1 MKHFYSFLV
10 LLNCFNLQSSAQV
23 GFNKVGYINTED
35 GTNSF
40 TYYDVVID
48 KDNKIL
54 AVGTTDLGNALI
66 ARYTQHGILDT
77 SFNNTGF
84 TVFPTNQIDT
94 GLYNSVII
102 DRNNK
107 IIAVGRTSDTA
118 VGLIVRFNENGTL
131 DTTFNARSI
140 NGGLGYIN
148 QADNNNTNAWV
159 YHDATIDKNNNIVVV
174 GQTLFVSGQGNNR
187 DGLIARYDQNGELD
201 TTFNQTGYSKVE
213 GNTDSLSYNAVAID
227 NNNNIIVVG
236 RADDENGL
244 IARYTQH
251 GILDTSFNSTGYING
266 DQLTNSDVYYDV
278 ALDKNNKIVVVG
290 ATNARNQTNDGLI
303 ARYNSDGSLDTTFNG
318 TGYINVDHPNNSES
332 YQAVFIDSNNKII
345 AVGLTDPDNDDNN
358 ERNGLIVRYNE
369 NGTLDTTFNGTG
381 YINGTDSINSWI
393 YYSVFVDKNN
403 KIVVVGRSDPLAMQT
418 DGVIV
423 RYLSNGQLDTESN
436 WNSQNFREIA
446 KINNTPIGMMSS

>member
-1 MKHFYSFLV
+1 MKPLYSFLV
-10 LLNCFNLQSSAQV
+10 LLIFVPVCILAQV

-35 GTNSF
+35 GTDSHA
-40 TYYDVVID
+40 YYDVIID

-54 AVGTTDLGNALI
+54 AVGTTDLGTALI
-66 ARYTQHGILDT
+66 ARYNQDGKLDT
-77 SFNNTGF
+77 MFNNTGF
-84 TVFPTNQIDT
+84 TVFLTNQIDT
-94 GLYNSVII
+94 GFYNSVII

-107 IIAVGRTSDTA
+107 IIAVGRTNNSA
-118 VGLIVRFNENGTL
+118 VGFIVRFNENGTL
-131 DTTFNARSI
+131 DTTFNLRSI

-159 YHDATIDKNNNIVVV
+159 YHDVIIDKNNKIVVV
-174 GQTLFVSGQGNNR
+174 GATNAVANNR

-201 TTFNQTGYSKVE
+201 TTFNTTGYVKVE
-213 GNTDSLSYNAVAID
+213 GDTNSLSYNAVAID

-251 GILDTSFNSTGYING
+251 GILDTSFNNTGYING
-266 DQLTNSDVYYDV
+266 TQATNSDVYYDV

-290 ATNARNQTNDGLI
+290 ATNARNGTNDGLI

-318 TGYINVDHPNNSES
+318 TGYINVDQPNNSES

-345 AVGLTDPDNDDNN
+345 AVGLTDPDDDN

-381 YINGTDSINSWI
+381 YINGANSINSWF
-393 YYSVFVDKNN
+393 YYSVFVDKNS
-403 KIVVVGRSDPLAMQT
+403 KIIVVGRSDSDVVDMQT
-418 DGVIV
+418 DGVIA
-423 RYLSNGQLDTESN
+423 RYLSNGVLDTESN
-436 WNSQNFREIA
+436 WSTQNFRESA
-446 KINNTPIGMMSS
+446 QINNISIGMLSR